1 MLSHS
6 WLAALRAGLRRAM
19 RARPVVCLVVAA
31 GLAASTGRADEGPLT
46 LSNAVS
52 RALSGGAAARIARLE
67 THQATDSAREK
78 RGAYLPQLGIS
89 SDAGW
94 SNRYEDTF
102 VAACAEPSDPNC
114 SVTLG
119 LATLGTD
126 RGWLNVFV
134 SQILFDL
141 KQWKLIEREEL
152 MAEAAAVQETSERD
166 DVAFEVLRRYVKLL
180 GLQRKQALADE
191 LLADAQWLREQGDL
205 FFEAGRILEV
215 EHTLAGLY
223 LEEAE
228 IDAQAKVYEISAA
241 EADLWLAVGEGE
253 PPAGR
258 LRLVP
263 ESLPGIDA
271 ATSEESAEAGLE
283 TAPELRI
290 LELQRRMD
298 EVAVEAARAGRL
310 PTLTF
315 VSGYTNYGPKRFDNF
330 TDELWVGIN
339 LEIPLFDGFQS
350 RHAIRGAERGA
361 EIARLRYQSTVERKR
376 ARVRELLKRLEM
388 SQQRLGI
395 AERRAKAAKE
405 QQRLADVNL
414 RAERGDLREALIAR
428 EQQIRF
434 TREAIDSY
442 FDQLALW
449 ASLQRELGRLSQE
462 ILRSAAVT
470 PAVAP

>member
-1 MLSHS
+1 
-6 WLAALRAGLRRAM
+6 M
-19 RARPVVCLVVAA
+19 RARLVVCLVAIA
-31 GLAASTGRADEGPLT
+31 GLIASTARADESPLT
-46 LSNAVS
+46 LANAVS
-52 RALSGGAAARIARLE
+52 RALAGGAAARIARLE
-67 THQATDSAREK
+67 AHRATDAVEEK
-78 RGAYLPQLGIS
+78 RGAYLPQLGIT

-94 SNRYEDTF
+94 SNRYEETF
-102 VAACAEPSDPNC
+102 VAAAPTEGT
-114 SVTLG
+114 VTLG

-126 RGWLNVFV
+126 RGWLNIYV

-166 DVAFEVLRRYVKLL
+166 DVALEVLRRYVNLL
-180 GLQRKQALADE
+180 SLQRKRALAQE
-191 LLADAQWLREQGDL
+191 LLLDAQWLREQGDH
-205 FFEAGRILEV
+205 FFRAGRILEV

-228 IDAQAKVYEISAA
+228 LDAQAMAHEIATA
-241 EADLWLAVGEGE
+241 QADLWLAVGEGE
-253 PPAGR
+253 PPAGT
-258 LRLVP
+258 LSLVP
-263 ESLPGIDA
+263 ESLPRIDA
-271 ATSEESAEAGLE
+271 SAESAEAGLK

-290 LELQRRMD
+290 LDLRRRMD
-298 EVAVEAARAGRL
+298 EIGVQAARAGRL
-310 PTLTF
+310 PTLRF

-339 LEIPLFDGFQS
+339 LDIPLFDGFQS

-361 EIARLRYQSTVERKR
+361 EIARLRYQSTFQRKR
-376 ARVRELLKRLEM
+376 ARVRELLKQLET
-388 SQQRLGI
+388 SQQRREI
-395 AERRAKAAKE
+395 AERRAEAARE
-405 QQRLADVNL
+405 QRRLADVNL

-449 ASLQRELGRLSQE
+449 AGLQRELGRLSHE
-462 ILRSAAVT
+462 ILRSAAVA

>member
-6 WLAALRAGLRRAM
+6 WLAALRAEPWRAM
-19 RARPVVCLVVAA
+19 RARPVVCLVAIA

-52 RALSGGAAARIARLE
+52 RALSGAAAARIARLE
-67 THQATDSAREK
+67 THQATDAAREK
-78 RGAYLPQLGIS
+78 RGAYLPQLGIT

-94 SNRYEDTF
+94 SNRYEETF
-102 VAACAEPSDPNC
+102 TALAPDGS
-114 SVTLG
+114 STVTLG

-126 RGWLNVFV
+126 RGWLNIFV

-152 MAEAAAVQETSERD
+152 MAEATAVQETSERD
-166 DVAFEVLRRYVKLL
+166 DVAFEVLRRYVNLL
-180 GLQRKQALADE
+180 GLQRKQALAHE

-228 IDAQAKVYEISAA
+228 LDALAKGHEIALA

-263 ESLPGIDA
+263 ESLPRIDA
-271 ATSEESAEAGLE
+271 AASEESAEAGLK

-298 EVAVEAARAGRL
+298 EVGVAAARAGRL

-388 SQQRLGI
+388 SQQRLEI

-462 ILRSAAVT
+462 ILRSAAAT

>member
-6 WLAALRAGLRRAM
+6 WLVAPRPEPRRAM
-19 RARPVVCLVVAA
+19 RARPLVCLIAIA
-31 GLAASTGRADEGPLT
+31 GLMASTARADEGLLT
-46 LSNAVS
+46 LTNAVS
-52 RALSGGAAARIARLE
+52 RALAGGAAARIARLE
-67 THQATDSAREK
+67 THRATDAAEEK

-94 SNRYEDTF
+94 SNRYEETF
-102 VAACAEPSDPNC
+102 VAAAPNDQGT
-114 SVTLG
+114 VTLG

-126 RGWLNVFV
+126 RGWLNIYV

-166 DVAFEVLRRYVKLL
+166 DVAFEVLRRYVNLL
-180 GLQRKQALADE
+180 SLQRKQAVAHE
-191 LLADAQWLREQGDL
+191 LLLDAEWLREQGDL
-205 FFEAGRILEV
+205 FFKAGRILEV

-228 IDAQAKVYEISAA
+228 LDALAKTHEIAA
-241 EADLWLAVGEGE
+241 AQADLWLAVGEGE
-253 PPAGR
+253 PPAGT
-258 LRLVP
+258 LSLVP
-263 ESLPGIDA
+263 ESLPRIDA
-271 ATSEESAEAGLE
+271 AASAESAEAGLK
-283 TAPELRI
+283 TSPELRI
-290 LELQRRMD
+290 LELRRRMD
-298 EVAVEAARAGRL
+298 EVSVAAARAGRL

-330 TDELWVGIN
+330 SDEIWVGIN

-361 EIARLRYQSTVERKR
+361 EIARLRYQSGFERKR
-376 ARVRELLKRLEM
+376 ARVRELLKQLET
-388 SQQRLGI
+388 SQQRLEI
-395 AERRAKAAKE
+395 AERRAEAARA
-405 QQRLADVNL
+405 QQRMADVNL

-434 TREAIDSY
+434 TREAIDGY

-449 ASLQRELGRLSQE
+449 ASLQRELGRLSHE
-462 ILRSAAVT
+462 ILRSTAAA

>member
-1 MLSHS
+1 MSSHFRLS
-6 WLAALRAGLRRAM
+6 ALRAKPRRAM
-19 RARPVVCLVVAA
+19 RACLVACLVVIA

-67 THQATDSAREK
+67 THQATDAAREK
-78 RGAYLPQLGIS
+78 KGAYLPQLGIT

-94 SNRYEDTF
+94 SNRYEETF
-102 VAACAEPSDPNC
+102 VAAAPNDQGT
-114 SVTLG
+114 VTLG

-126 RGWLNVFV
+126 RGWLNIFV

-180 GLQRKQALADE
+180 SLQRKQAIAHE
-191 LLADAQWLREQGDL
+191 LLADAHWLREQGDH
-205 FFEAGRILEV
+205 FFRAGRILEV

-228 IDAQAKVYEISAA
+228 LDAQDKAHEIAAA
-241 EADLWLAVGEGE
+241 EADLWLAVSEGE
-253 PPAGR
+253 PPAGG

-263 ESLPGIDA
+263 ESLPRIDA
-271 ATSEESAEAGLE
+271 AASAEGAEAGLK

-290 LELQRRMD
+290 LELKRRMD
-298 EVAVEAARAGRL
+298 EVGVEAARAGRL

-376 ARVRELLKRLEM
+376 ARVRELLKRLET
-388 SQQRLGI
+388 SQQRLEI
-395 AERRAKAAKE
+395 AERRAEAAKE

-414 RAERGDLREALIAR
+414 RAERGDLRETLIAR

-434 TREAIDSY
+434 TWEAIDSY

-449 ASLQRELGRLSQE
+449 ARLQRELGRLSQE
-462 ILRSAAVT
+462 ILRSATAR
-470 PAVAP
+470 PPVAP

>member
-1 MLSHS
+1 
-6 WLAALRAGLRRAM
+6 M
-19 RARPVVCLVVAA
+19 RARLVVCLVAIA
-31 GLAASTGRADEGPLT
+31 GLIASTARADESPLT
-46 LSNAVS
+46 LANAVS
-52 RALSGGAAARIARLE
+52 RALAGGAAARIARLE
-67 THQATDSAREK
+67 AHRATDAVEEK
-78 RGAYLPQLGIS
+78 RGAYLPQLGIT

-94 SNRYEDTF
+94 SNRYEETF
-102 VAACAEPSDPNC
+102 VAAAPTEGT
-114 SVTLG
+114 VTLG

-126 RGWLNVFV
+126 RGWLNIYV

-166 DVAFEVLRRYVKLL
+166 DVALEVLRRYVNLL
-180 GLQRKQALADE
+180 SLQRKRALAQE
-191 LLADAQWLREQGDL
+191 LLLDAQWLREQGDH
-205 FFEAGRILEV
+205 FFRAGRILEV

-228 IDAQAKVYEISAA
+228 LDAQAMAHEIATA
-241 EADLWLAVGEGE
+241 QADLWLAVGEGE
-253 PPAGR
+253 PPAGT
-258 LRLVP
+258 LSLVP
-263 ESLPGIDA
+263 ESLPRIDPA
-271 ATSEESAEAGLE
+271 ASAESAEAGLK

-290 LELQRRMD
+290 LDLRRRMD
-298 EVAVEAARAGRL
+298 EIGVQAARAGRL
-310 PTLTF
+310 PTLRF

-339 LEIPLFDGFQS
+339 LDIPLFDGFQS

-361 EIARLRYQSTVERKR
+361 EIARLRYQSTFQRKR
-376 ARVRELLKRLEM
+376 ARVRELLKQLET
-388 SQQRLGI
+388 SQQRREI
-395 AERRAKAAKE
+395 AERRAEAARE
-405 QQRLADVNL
+405 QRRLADVNL

-449 ASLQRELGRLSQE
+449 ASLQRELGRLSHE
-462 ILRSAAVT
+462 ILRSTAAT
-470 PAVAP
+470 PAAAP

>member
-6 WLAALRAGLRRAM
+6 WLAALRAEPWRAM
-19 RARPVVCLVVAA
+19 RARPVVCLVAIA

-52 RALSGGAAARIARLE
+52 RALTGGAAARIARLE
-67 THQATDSAREK
+67 THQATDAAREK
-78 RGAYLPQLGIS
+78 RGAYLPQLGIT

-94 SNRYEDTF
+94 SNRYEETF
-102 VAACAEPSDPNC
+102 NALAPDGS
-114 SVTLG
+114 STVTLG

-126 RGWLNVFV
+126 RGWLNIFV

-166 DVAFEVLRRYVKLL
+166 DVAFEVLRRYVNLL
-180 GLQRKQALADE
+180 GLQRKQALAHE
-191 LLADAQWLREQGDL
+191 LLADAQWLREQGEL

-228 IDAQAKVYEISAA
+228 LDALAKGHEIATA

-263 ESLPGIDA
+263 ESLPRIDA
-271 ATSEESAEAGLE
+271 AASAESAEAGLK

-290 LELQRRMD
+290 LELKRRMD
-298 EVAVEAARAGRL
+298 EVGVAAARAGRL

-376 ARVRELLKRLEM
+376 ARVRELLKRLET
-388 SQQRLGI
+388 SQQRLEI

-462 ILRSAAVT
+462 SLRSAAAT